1 MAMLTEGRVVYVYCA
16 HALLEQNLSVVMV
29 TLDHL
34 VVFTTKAAPLVAFS
48 RVDRVGMGG
57 VAFWIERAR
66 RLVRVANRH
75 GDESARRLREICV
88 RRRDSR
94 GLKKAFAI
102 ASDLDFN
109 YAGLCIVRPKCRAM
123 RPNANST

>member
-1 MAMLTEGRVVYVYCA
+1 MLTEGRVVYVYCA

-66 RLVRVANRH
+66 RLVRV
-75 GDESARRLREICV
+75 ICV
-88 RRRDSR
+88 DRN
-94 GLKKAFAI
+94 LAW
-102 ASDLDFN
+102 
-109 YAGLCIVRPKCRAM
+109 
-123 RPNANST
+123 